1 MNTQQI
7 NGIDL
12 GALKKTIGAVQ
23 QDGELGRCRFR
34 ATNRWKDGTVNVT
47 RLGPYRAAKQELEHA
62 QRLESAADEPPLL
75 AGGDTA
81 PNPVEHLLTALASCL
96 TTSIVAHAAVRGIP
110 IEEVESHIEGDL
122 DLAGFFGLKR
132 DVPKGYQQLRA
143 SFRVRTDADEEQL
156 RELASFSPV
165 FNTLRSGVD
174 VQLEFDQEPV
184 MKLTAGSEAEQGRRE
199 PPGAAPQPF

>member
-1 MNTQQI
+1 MITDI

-12 GALKKTIGAVQ
+12 GALKRTIAAVQ
-23 QDGELGRCRFR
+23 QDPELGRCRFR
-34 ATNRWKDGTVNVT
+34 ASNRWQDGTRNVT
-47 RLGPYRAAKQELEHA
+47 RLGPYRAAKQEHEHA
-62 QRLESAADEPPLL
+62 QPLEAASDEPPLL

-96 TTSIVAHAAVRGIP
+96 TTSLVAHAAVRGIP
-110 IEEVESHIEGDL
+110 IEEVESQIEGDI

-132 DVPKGYQQLRA
+132 DVPKGYQHLHAR
-143 SFRVRTDADEEQL
+143 FRVRTDADQEQL
-156 RELASFSPV
+156 RELANFSPV

-184 MKLTAGSEAEQGRRE
+184 MKLTAGTETTQGRRE
-199 PPGAAPQPF
+199 PPGAAHQAV